1 MVAYVRMCLDV
12 LGDVLQFGTRRHLSA
27 LERIG
32 RNFHAV
38 IAERFVTKPFLNLTL
53 QTFFDRPDLVVN
65 RRVYDDELYERL
77 ILAPK
82 DSETIKTV

>member
-1 MVAYVRMCLDV
+1 MVAYVRLCMDV

-38 IAERFVTKPFLNLTL
+38 IADRFSTKPFLNLTL
-53 QTFFDRPDLVVN
+53 KTFFDKPEIIVKSRK
-65 RRVYDDELYERL
+65 RVYDDDERL
-77 ILAPK
+77 LLAPK

>member
-12 LGDVLQFGTRRHLSA
+12 LGDVLQFGKRRHLSA

-53 QTFFDRPDLVVN
+53 QTFFDLTLEKGRGYGDGQ
-65 RRVYDDELYERL
+65 L
-77 ILAPK
+77 ILAPGIAV
-82 DSETIKTV
+82 DPETIKTEV

>member
-1 MVAYVRMCLDV
+1 MVAYVRLCLDV
-12 LGDVLQFGTRRHLSA
+12 LGDVLQFGKRRHLSA

-32 RNFHAV
+32 RNFHVV
-38 IAERFVTKPFLNLTL
+38 IAERFVTKPCLNLKL
-53 QTFFDRPDLVVN
+53 KTFFDRPELVVN